1 MVSLV
6 RHIIREVVAVLGAAV
21 DDDQDLHSLPRGA
34 AQILSSI
41 DRHYGELPEPVVWAT
56 ALVLIALSRGGTCL
70 PLDRVAS
77 LPEAEKL
84 PSELRRLSAEEWLE
98 HLAPI
103 THRDTGDIE
112 PLCVRHDSLYFDRY
126 FAMESE
132 IAQRLCA
139 PLPSDAAAMP
149 ARFVAAA
156 EEIFATS
163 ESENLPLAAA
173 LGVWSHRCY
182 VLAGGPGT
190 GKTTTIARFL
200 AALEASLVGED
211 SFPRVRLCAPTGKAA
226 QRMGEAIAA
235 AVRVIDLPEE
245 TKTQLLNRVQPTT
258 IHSLL
263 GITPVQPRRRHD
275 DYIPADIVICD
286 ETSMVDVALM
296 NELVRALS
304 PTTRIVLV
312 GDPNQLQSVDAGS
325 AMGDIVD
332 AMRHGHIAGTELT
345 VVRRVSG
352 TNRDVLLQLFEAV
365 RHGDADA
372 AISLLSNS
380 TSGVT
385 WIPLNAERP
394 DVPDEVMAQVLAR
407 SRELRAVASND
418 DASPEDVRRLL
429 TSVMVLVA
437 QHQGPLGRNWWVRRV
452 ADAENINVSG
462 APRTIGTPVL
472 ITQSDR
478 GAKLVNGDDGVVRQS
493 ATGPVFDSGGS
504 LPVRLRPAAITHW
517 QPWYAMTIHK
527 SQGSEFQR
535 VIVSVTPGTR
545 LLSRELLYTALTRAK
560 EEVTVIATPDDL
572 RWAIERPVAR
582 LTGLSAALAMAR
594 RSHPL

>member
-1 MVSLV
+1 MRPAISDIVD
-6 RHIIREVVAVLGAAV
+6 VLGATV
-21 DDDQDLHSLPRGA
+21 DDDQDLHTLPRGA
-34 AQILSSI
+34 AQILARI
-41 DRHYGELPEPVVWAT
+41 DSHYGELPEPVLWAA

-77 LPEAEKL
+77 LPE
-84 PSELRRLSAEEWLE
+84 SELLPVSLRGLSASEWLD

-103 THRDTGDIE
+103 THRDTGDVE

-126 FAMESE
+126 DVIETE

-139 PLPSDAAAMP
+139 PLSDDAVRMPERFAATAN
-149 ARFVAAA
+149 
-156 EEIFATS
+156 EIFATT
-163 ESENLPLAAA
+163 ESENLPLRAA
-173 LGVWSHRCY
+173 LDIWSHRCY

-200 AALEASLVGED
+200 AALEASLVGD
-211 SFPRVRLCAPTGKAA
+211 DTFPRVRLCAPTGKAA
-226 QRMGEAIAA
+226 QRMGEAIEVAIHA
-235 AVRVIDLPEE
+235 IDLPEE
-245 TKTQLLNRVQPTT
+245 TKTQLLSRVQPTT

-275 DYIPADIVICD
+275 DVIAADIVICD

-304 PTTRIVLV
+304 PSTRVVLV

-352 TNRDVLLQLFEAV
+352 TNRDVLLQLFQAV
-365 RHGDADA
+365 RSGNADE
-372 AISLLSNS
+372 AIDLLSNS
-380 TSGVT
+380 VAGVT
-385 WIPLNAERP
+385 WIPITPEKP
-394 DVPDEVMAQVLAR
+394 DVPAEIMKHVLSR
-407 SRELRAVASND
+407 SQELR
-418 DASPEDVRRLL
+418 RLATNVDSTSEELRQAL
-429 TSVMVLVA
+429 TSVMVLAA
-437 QHQGPLGRNWWVRRV
+437 QHQGPLGRNWWVRQV
-452 ADAENINVSG
+452 ADAENISVAAS
-462 APRTIGTPVL
+462 PRTIGTPVL
-472 ITQSDR
+472 VTQSDR
-478 GAKLVNGDDGVVRQS
+478 GAKLVNGDDGVIRYS
-493 ATGPVFDSGGS
+493 SSGPVFESGGP

-527 SQGSEFQR
+527 SQGSEFER

-560 EEVTVIATPDDL
+560 VDVTVIATPDDL
-572 RWAIERPVAR
+572 RLAIERPVAR
-582 LTGLSAALAMAR
+582 LTGLAAAVAAVR
-594 RSHPL
+594 RGTPT